1 MTVNSAGYQVEIPE
15 YHTNLASKRYQIVHE
30 SLYLQKTLCD
40 IVDLSKDWRLKSLNV
55 AGHTLQWSSFQ
66 HSANLFFK
74 CNTVQG
80 LWSLCSEK
88 KYADHVS
95 KSTMSAPCLNQPT
108 RERHGG
114 EGLRF
119 GSQLE
124 KILEKQ
130 SQGKQPQELSAEISE
145 SSISEPTSPP
155 PPPAQMYIHIQHTC
169 THIYHICTILHI
181 QHSRHYINIH
191 VPHT

>member
-114 EGLRF
+114 EGLRL
-119 GSQLE
+119 GVSWKRSQKNKARASSLRN
-124 KILEKQ
+124 
-130 SQGKQPQELSAEISE
+130 SQQKFQKVQFLNLHHPHHHQHRCIYIYNTHAHTYI
-145 SSISEPTSPP
+145 TY
-155 PPPAQMYIHIQHTC
+155 AQFYTYNTADII
-169 THIYHICTILHI
+169 
-181 QHSRHYINIH
+181 
-191 VPHT
+191 